1 MSTDQR
7 DGWAS
12 LLLRSVIGATMIAHG
27 VKHGRTLA
35 GTAGWFESIG
45 FRKPELQA
53 RASAAV
59 EIGSGAALLVGA
71 ATPLSAAGV
80 VATMIVAA
88 RTVHV
93 RNGFFVT
100 AEGWEYVA
108 TLGTAA
114 VALAG
119 FGPGPYSIDHLLGL
133 HRRLPT
139 VRSMAI
145 AAGLGLA
152 ASALHLFLYWRA
164 RTHDHTMSRC
174 DRRRPDPSRAL
185 IMRPSKHPVGHRDGT
200 TGFAKVS
207 KARVMRPFGVARRFP
222 LRCSGVASTAY
233 QQPGFV
239 TNIVATAGGAKVTR

>member
-1 MSTDQR
+1 
-7 DGWAS
+7 
-12 LLLRSVIGATMIAHG
+12 MIAHG

-35 GTAGWFESIG
+35 GTAGWFQSIG

-108 TLGTAA
+108 NLGTAA

-119 FGPGPYSIDHLLGL
+119 FGRGPSSVDHLLGL
-133 HRRLPT
+133 HRRLAT
-139 VRSMAI
+139 RRSMTI
-145 AAGLGLA
+145 AAGRGLA
-152 ASALHLFLYWRA
+152 ASALHLSRYWRK
-164 RTHDHTMSRC
+164 
-174 DRRRPDPSRAL
+174 P
-185 IMRPSKHPVGHRDGT
+185 
-200 TGFAKVS
+200 
-207 KARVMRPFGVARRFP
+207 
-222 LRCSGVASTAY
+222 TA
-233 QQPGFV
+233 
-239 TNIVATAGGAKVTR
+239 TL